1 MKRPRPAQLFAGKHL
16 LAQRRADGEHGEK
29 ADGIVYDTGAC
40 SSDKPYPSAGLV
52 KETIGVAKCPRTLTL
67 PVALCMFSPCLGAF
81 VGFLCHGT
89 AGLIGL
95 SAAAVLSNIYEGCIE
110 NCGDYHVT
118 VLLVILVAAHV
129 IALMT
134 TIVIVRRI
142 LRNIG

>member
-1 MKRPRPAQLFAGKHL
+1 MPTGFDLTSGIMYVFALASLFGGIL
-16 LAQRRADGEHGEK
+16 LG
-29 ADGIVYDTGAC
+29 
-40 SSDKPYPSAGLV
+40 GLLGGLIAV
-52 KETIGVAKCPRTLTL
+52 STAMARSIASG
-67 PVALCMFSPCLGAF
+67 CLGTF

-95 SAAAVLSNIYEGCIE
+95 AAASVLSNIYERCIE
-110 NCGDYHVT
+110 DCGDYHVT

-134 TIVIVRRI
+134 TIAMVRRI